1 MEIKL
6 KEFLSNQEWFQQL
19 QDKWAELD
27 PQSQLYLKLA
37 GAISSFLLV
46 LTLMVSF
53 AWKAHKT
60 QVELTE
66 KSDLLRMITNAN
78 KELRQLKE
86 STATASLSPPGGG
99 TEPWSSYLSNLA
111 GTIGIAKESLSLSDE
126 QKGTTTD
133 FAQEFLIDL
142 KLKHVNVRQLVKY
155 TFSIE
160 NGTRPVKLR
169 NLQIE
174 SQEDASGYLDATLS
188 VSTFS
193 LLPTNK

>member
-1 MEIKL
+1 METKL

-46 LTLMVSF
+46 LITLVSF
-53 AWKAHKT
+53 AWSAHKT
-60 QVELTE
+60 QVKLTE

-86 STATASLSPPGGG
+86 STAFASLTQTGAGA
-99 TEPWSSYLSNLA
+99 EPWSAYLSNLA

-126 QKGTTTD
+126 QKGTSTD

-142 KLKHVNVRQLVKY
+142 KLKHVNVRQLVRY
-155 TFSIE
+155 SFSIE

-174 SQEDASGYLDATLS
+174 SQEDALGYLDATLS